1 MKVEVGGDEPKLTPE
16 QEAEAKKLLHY
27 VEDIKI
33 ADAAYFPKPQAI
45 YKELPMYAFAQVMG
59 PKAADY
65 MRAWEHNGLMI
76 IASVGKYEDGLEWL
90 HVSVSRKSRIPSY
103 EDITR
108 VKRDFIGEDRK
119 AITVLPEKKY
129 HVNLHENC
137 LHLFYSEDN
146 PLPEFSA
153 GLGTI

>member
-1 MKVEVGGDEPKLTPE
+1 MQNTRLTPE
-16 QEAEAKKLLHY
+16 QEAETKKLLHN

-45 YKELPMYAFAQVMG
+45 YKELPVVFMG
-59 PKAADY
+59 PDAADY
-65 MRAWEHNGLMI
+65 MRAWTHNGLMI

-137 LHLFYSEDN
+137 LHLFYSADN

>member
-1 MKVEVGGDEPKLTPE
+1 MQNTRLTPE
-16 QEAEAKKLLHY
+16 QAAELKKLLHH

-45 YKELPMYAFAQVMG
+45 YKELPVVFMG
-59 PKAADY
+59 PDAADY
-65 MRAWEHNGLMI
+65 MRAWMYNGLMI

-90 HVSVSRKSRIPSY
+90 HLSVSRKSRIPSY

-137 LHLFYSEDN
+137 LHLFYSADN

>member
-1 MKVEVGGDEPKLTPE
+1 MQNTRLPAE
-16 QEAEAKKLLHY
+16 QEAEAKKLLHH

-45 YKELPMYAFAQVMG
+45 YKELPVVLMG
-59 PKAADY
+59 PDAADY

-90 HVSVSRKSRIPSY
+90 HLSVSRKSRIPNY

-137 LHLFYSEDN
+137 LHLFYSADN

>member
-1 MKVEVGGDEPKLTPE
+1 MQNTRLTPE

-45 YKELPMYAFAQVMG
+45 YKELPVVFMG
-59 PKAADY
+59 PNAADY
-65 MRAWEHNGLMI
+65 MKAWVYNGLMI
-76 IASVGKYEDGLEWL
+76 IASVGKYEDGHEWL
-90 HVSVSRKSRIPSY
+90 HISVSRKSRIPSY

-129 HVNLHENC
+129 HVNLHKNC
-137 LHLFYSEDN
+137 LHLFYSADN

>member
-1 MKVEVGGDEPKLTPE
+1 MQNTRLTPE
-16 QEAEAKKLLHY
+16 QEAEAKRLLHY

-45 YKELPMYAFAQVMG
+45 YKELPVVFMG
-59 PKAADY
+59 PDAADY
-65 MRAWEHNGLMI
+65 MRAWMYNGLMI
-76 IASVGKYEDGLEWL
+76 IASVGKYEDGHEWL

-137 LHLFYSEDN
+137 LHLF
-146 PLPEFSA
+146 
-153 GLGTI
+153 